1 MPLQKH
7 LKTWIEID
15 TRALKHNAKTF
26 KSLAGKK
33 TKPKAKYGW
42 AKLMAV
48 VKSNAYGHGLW
59 VFAKEAERA
68 GVDGFCVDSV
78 AEGVTLRE
86 KGIVKPILVLGFTL
100 LELFGKAFENNI
112 TITISSMDGLRAL
125 ARAKKKPDFHLKVD
139 TGMHR
144 HGLYLEQIKVAAKF
158 IQKKNL
164 PLKGVFTHF
173 ASAKDINYPTYTE
186 KQFEIFKK
194 AVAVLEKAGF
204 KNLIQHVAAT
214 GGTLVNK
221 KYHLDW
227 VRVGA
232 GLYGL
237 WPSKELEMQLGDKLT
252 LKPVL
257 SWHTIVGEV
266 KAVKKGEFIG
276 YDLAYRAPHDM
287 VIAVLPVG
295 YWHGFPRSLST
306 GGAVL
311 IKGKRAPVVGRVSMD
326 IVMVDVGGIKCKQG
340 DEVVI
345 IGKQWNEELAAFDV
359 AQKSGT
365 IHYELLT
372 RLNPLIERVVV

>member
-1 MPLQKH
+1 MKQF
-7 LKTWIEID
+7 KTWIEID
-15 TRALKHNAKTF
+15 RKAIAQNARTF
-26 KSLAGKK
+26 RGFIGKE
-33 TKPKAKYGW
+33 TNPKAKNGG

-59 VFAKEAERA
+59 VFAKEAQKA

-86 KGIVKPILVLGFTL
+86 RGIVKSILVLGFTL
-100 LELFGKAFENNI
+100 SGLFEKAFENS
-112 TITISSMDGLRAL
+112 ITISVSSIDGLRAL
-125 ARAKKKPDFHLKVD
+125 AQAKKKPNFHLKID

-144 HGLYLEQIKVAAKF
+144 HGLYIDQVPTAAVY
-158 IQKKNL
+158 IKKNKL
-164 PLKGVFTHF
+164 PIRGVFTHF

-186 KQFEIFKK
+186 KQFTIFEN
-194 AVAVLEKAGF
+194 AVVALRRAGF
-204 KNLIQHVAAT
+204 KNLVRHVAAT

-237 WPSKELEMQLGDKLT
+237 WPSKELEMQLGNKIT

-257 SWHTIVGEV
+257 SWHTIVSEV
-266 KAVKKGEFIG
+266 KRVKKGEFIG
-276 YDLAYRAPHDM
+276 YDLVYRASRDM
-287 VIAVLPVG
+287 TIAVLPVG
-295 YWHGFPRSLST
+295 YWHGFSRALSA

-326 IVMVDVGGIKCKQG
+326 IVVVDVSGITCKQG

-345 IGKQWNEELAAFDV
+345 IGKQGKEELSAFDV
-359 AQKSGT
+359 AQKAGT

-372 RLNPLIERVVV
+372 RLNPLIERIVV

>member
-1 MPLQKH
+1 MKQF
-7 LKTWIEID
+7 KTWIEID
-15 TRALKHNAKTF
+15 RKAIAQNARTF
-26 KSLAGKK
+26 RGFIGKE
-33 TKPKAKYGW
+33 TNPKAKNGG

-59 VFAKEAERA
+59 VFAKEAQKA

-86 KGIVKPILVLGFTL
+86 RGIVKPILVLGFTL
-100 LELFGKAFENNI
+100 SGLFEKAFENSI
-112 TITISSMDGLRAL
+112 TTSISSMDGLRAL
-125 ARAKKKPDFHLKVD
+125 ARAKKKPDFHLKID

-144 HGLYLEQIKVAAKF
+144 HGLYIDQVQMAA
-158 IQKKNL
+158 IYIKKNKL
-164 PLKGVFTHF
+164 PIRGVFTHF

-186 KQFEIFKK
+186 KQFTIFED
-194 AVAVLEKAGF
+194 AVVALRRAGF
-204 KNLIQHVAAT
+204 KNLIRHVAAT

-237 WPSKELEMQLGDKLT
+237 WPSKELEMQLGNRIT

-257 SWHTIVGEV
+257 SWHTIVSEV
-266 KAVKKGEFIG
+266 KRVKKGEFIG
-276 YDLAYRAPHDM
+276 YDLVYRASRDTT
-287 VIAVLPVG
+287 IAVLPVG
-295 YWHGFPRSLST
+295 YWHGLSRALST

-326 IVMVDVGGIKCKQG
+326 IVVVDVGGIKCKQG

-345 IGKQWNEELAAFDV
+345 VGKQGKEELPAFDV
-359 AQKSGT
+359 AQKAGT
-365 IHYELLT
+365 IHYEFLT